1 MMMMIK
7 NKNNLIDFSQ
17 NMLDFHLWF
26 VGFSDAESNFSIVP
40 KQDINGNVN
49 RFTFVFGIGL
59 HIDDVEALEYIQ
71 SKLNIGI
78 VRTYKDECKFIVT
91 KREDISKLIS
101 LFDSYN
107 LNTSKY
113 LDHLDFKKAF
123 NIYNDREGFLTEEL
137 KNKVLELKDGMNTKR
152 KNFHMPNDHKIV
164 ITKSWLLGLIEGEG
178 SFQLWRNDLVSA
190 FSLVLTEKQL
200 PVLEKIKEFL
210 VNNLGFDKYS
220 KAKLDSS
227 SAISINHQKARKN
240 SKGSVLLNIKN
251 LHILNNYLVPYLDDM
266 QFITKKGKDFK
277 DFKLICKVLYTGA
290 HKIDDIKTLI
300 FKLSLTMNNYRLSTN
315 SEMVELLSSL
325 EWDTLANASPCIAH
339 LSDGRQRDLVTGKII
354 HQHSS
359 SIYKVIKSNNE
370 VVLKQ
375 TLFEAA
381 DIVDVN
387 IKTLSKLLDKSE
399 DGSAEIKGNIV
410 KRIAVFYDTA
420 DKK

>member
-1 MMMMIK
+1 MMIK
-7 NKNNLIDFSQ
+7 NKNNCIDLSL
-17 NMLDFHLWF
+17 NNLDFYLWF
-26 VGFSDAESNFSIVP
+26 VGFSDAESNFSIVA
-40 KQDINGNVN
+40 KLDANGNVN

-59 HIDDVEALEYIQ
+59 HTDDREALEYIQ

-91 KREDISKLIS
+91 KREDICKLIS
-101 LFDSYN
+101 IFDLYN

-113 LDHLDFKKAF
+113 LDYLDFKKAF
-123 NIYNDREGFLTEEL
+123 NIYYDRDGFLTEEL

-152 KNFHMPNDHKIV
+152 KNFNMPNDHKIV
-164 ITKSWLLGLIEGEG
+164 VTKSWLLGLIEGEG

-190 FSLVLTEKQL
+190 FSLVLTERQL
-200 PVLEKIKEFL
+200 PVLEKIREFL

-251 LHILNNYLVPYLDDM
+251 IHILNNYLVPYLEGM
-266 QFITKKGKDFK
+266 LFITKKDKDFK
-277 DFKLICKVLYTGA
+277 DFKLICKVLYIGA
-290 HKIDDIKTLI
+290 HKIDYIKTLI
-300 FKLSLTMNNYRLSTN
+300 LKLSLTMNNYRLSTN
-315 SEMVELLSSL
+315 TETVELLSSL
-325 EWDTLANASPCIAH
+325 ERDILANASPCIEH
-339 LSDGRQRDLVTGKII
+339 LNDGRQRDLVTGKII

-359 SIYKVIKSNNE
+359 NIYEIIKSNNE

-375 TLFEAA
+375 TLLEAA

-387 IKTLSKLLDKSE
+387 IKTLSKLLDKSK
-399 DGSAEIKGNIV
+399 DAEIKGNIV
-410 KRIAVFYDTA
+410 KRIAVFYNTA
-420 DKK
+420 SYKK

>member
-7 NKNNLIDFSQ
+7 NKNKILERNT
-17 NMLDFHLWF
+17 LDFYSWF

-40 KQDINGNVN
+40 KQDSNGNVN

-71 SKLNIGI
+71 SKLNIGM

-113 LDHLDFKKAF
+113 LDYLDFKKAF

-137 KNKVLELKDGMNTKR
+137 KNKVLELKDGMNIKR
-152 KNFHMPNDHKIV
+152 KNFNMPNDHKVV
-164 ITKSWLLGLIEGEG
+164 IAKSWLLGLIEGEG
-178 SFQLWRNDLVSA
+178 SFLLWRNDLVSA

-200 PVLEKIKEFL
+200 PVLEKIREFL
-210 VNNLGFDKYS
+210 VNNLGFDIYS
-220 KAKLDSS
+220 KTKLESS
-227 SAISINHQKARKN
+227 SAISINYQKARKN
-240 SKGSVLLNIKN
+240 SKGSILLNIKN

-359 SIYKVIKSNNE
+359 SIYEVIKSNNE
-370 VVLKQ
+370 VVLRQ

-381 DIVDVN
+381 DIVGVN

-399 DGSAEIKGNIV
+399 DGSTNVKGNVV

>member
-1 MMMMIK
+1 MW
-7 NKNNLIDFSQ
+7 
-17 NMLDFHLWF
+17 DFHYTPSLS
-26 VGFSDAESNFSIVP
+26 VGLEAGLGESNFSIVP
-40 KQDINGNVN
+40 KQDNNGNVN

-59 HIDDVEALEYIQ
+59 HIDDAEALEYIQ

-78 VRTYKDECKFIVT
+78 VRIYKDEAQARKFIVT

-113 LDHLDFKKAF
+113 LDYLDFKKAF
-123 NIYNDREGFLTEEL
+123 NLYNGREGFLTEEL
-137 KNKVLELKDGMNTKR
+137 KNKILELKEGMNIKR
-152 KNFHMPNDHKIV
+152 KIFNMPNDHKIV

-178 SFQLWRNDLVSA
+178 SFQLWRNDLISA

-200 PVLEKIKEFL
+200 PVLEAQALIREFL

-220 KAKLDSS
+220 KAKLDTS
-227 SAISINHQKARKN
+227 SAISINQQKARKN

-251 LHILNNYLVPYLDDM
+251 IHILNNYLVPYLDDM
-266 QFITKKGKDFK
+266 QFITKKGKDFQ
-277 DFKLICKVLYTGA
+277 DFKLICKVLYIGA
-290 HKIDDIKTLI
+290 HKIDDIKTLML
-300 FKLSLTMNNYRLSTN
+300 KLSLTMNNYRLSTN
-315 SEMVELLSSL
+315 YETVELLSSL
-325 EWDTLANASPCIAH
+325 ERHALANASPCVAH
-339 LSDGRQRDLVTGKII
+339 LSDGRQRDLATGKII

-359 SIYKVIKSNNE
+359 SIYEVIKSNNE

-387 IKTLSKLLDKSE
+387 IKTLSRLLDKSE
-399 DGSAEIKGNIV
+399 GGSAEIKGNIV

>member
-1 MMMMIK
+1 MIK
-7 NKNNLIDFSQ
+7 NKNNLINLSH

-40 KQDINGNVN
+40 KQDINGKVN
-49 RFTFVFGIGL
+49 RFTFVFSIGL
-59 HIDDVEALEYIQ
+59 HKDDVEALEYIQ

-78 VRTYKDECKFIVT
+78 VRTYENECKFIVT
-91 KREDISKLIS
+91 KREDISKLIF

-113 LDHLDFKKAF
+113 LDYLDFKKAF
-123 NIYNDREGFLTEEL
+123 NIYNNRERFLTEEL
-137 KNKVLELKDGMNTKR
+137 INKVLELKDSMNTKR
-152 KNFHMPNDHKIV
+152 KKFNMANDHKIV

-178 SFQLWRNDLVSA
+178 SFQLWRNDFLSA

-200 PVLEKIKEFL
+200 PVLVKIKEFL

-220 KAKLDSS
+220 KAKLYSS
-227 SAISINHQKARKN
+227 SALSINHQNARKN

-251 LHILNNYLVPYLDDM
+251 IHILNNYLVPYLDDM

-277 DFKLICKVLYTGA
+277 DFKLICKVLYKGA

-300 FKLSLTMNNYRLSTN
+300 LKLSLTMNNYRLSTCY
-315 SEMVELLSSL
+315 ETVELLSSL
-325 EWDTLANASPCIAH
+325 ERNTLANASPCIAH

-359 SIYKVIKSNNE
+359 SIYEVIKSNNE

-399 DGSAEIKGNIV
+399 DGLVKIKENIV
-410 KRIAVFYDTA
+410 KRIAVFYNTA